1 MGIQRKNIQM
11 YNKLITL
18 LIIGVAISSIHTEFC
33 CTGSGCDGRTKC
45 RVLGDAPKKMAKAA
59 PVKEVGKGSA
69 KPLPE
74 PVLKKAA
81 DVKVKPVGGKGSLP
95 PAPKLVPVKAAPVKP
110 VGGKGSLPPKKA
122 PKRRHHGKRRHH
134 AKRRH
139 HGKRKGGFFHKMAH
153 HFHHFHK
160 FIKHHFKRMSKR
172 FRKAHNK
179 LKAKLAKA
187 KAKAKKGSKKA
198 KVEVKKV
205 KKELKKDAKKAAKA
219 APKKDAKRSSRFL
232 KGKKKGSDK
241 SAKKA
246 AKAGKGAK
254 VPSRFLGK
262 QTKQYWQAKIVA
274 INNGHKSPVDKRI
287 AIRGIKSQAKA
298 DGWDLGRRIKQ
309 TKQYWQNKA

>member
-11 YNKLITL
+11 YKKLITL
-18 LIIGVAISSIHTEFC
+18 LIIGVAISSTYTKFC
-33 CTGSGCDGRTKC
+33 CTGDGCDKRTRC
-45 RVLGDAPKKMAKAA
+45 LDEAPKKMAKAA
-59 PVKEVGKGSA
+59 PIKEVGKGSA
-69 KPLPE
+69 KPAPK

-95 PAPKLVPVKAAPVKP
+95 PMPKPQLKPVKP

-122 PKRRHHGKRRHH
+122 PKKRHHGKRRHH

-179 LKAKLAKA
+179 LKAKLAAA
-187 KAKAKKGSKKA
+187 KSKAKKGSKKA
-198 KVEVKKV
+198 KAEVKKV

-219 APKKDAKRSSRFL
+219 APKKDAKRML
-232 KGKKKGSDK
+232 KRTKVEWQK
-241 SAKKA
+241 AILA
-246 AKAGKGAK
+246 AKNHYANDKHEQK
-254 VPSRFLGK
+254 IEM
-262 QTKQYWQAKIVA
+262 TKLKDQARKEYP
-274 INNGHKSPVDKRI
+274 KDFRMLK
-287 AIRGIKSQAKA
+287 
-298 DGWDLGRRIKQ
+298 
-309 TKQYWQNKA
+309 

>member
-11 YNKLITL
+11 YKKLITL
-18 LIIGVAISSIHTEFC
+18 LIIGVAISSTYTKFC
-33 CTGSGCDGRTKC
+33 CTGDGCDKRTRC
-45 RVLGDAPKKMAKAA
+45 LDEAPKKMAKAA
-59 PVKEVGKGSA
+59 PIKEVGKGSA
-69 KPLPE
+69 KPAPK
-74 PVLKKAA
+74 PVLKKAEA
-81 DVKVKPVGGKGSLP
+81 K
-95 PAPKLVPVKAAPVKP
+95 PVKP

-122 PKRRHHGKRRHH
+122 PKKRHHGKRRHH

-198 KVEVKKV
+198 KAEVKKV

-219 APKKDAKRSSRFL
+219 APKKDAKRML
-232 KGKKKGSDK
+232 KKTK
-241 SAKKA
+241 AQWQAAILA
-246 AKAGKGAK
+246 AKNHYANDKHEQK
-254 VPSRFLGK
+254 IEM
-262 QTKQYWQAKIVA
+262 TKLKDQARKEYP
-274 INNGHKSPVDKRI
+274 KDFRMLK
-287 AIRGIKSQAKA
+287 
-298 DGWDLGRRIKQ
+298 
-309 TKQYWQNKA
+309 

>member
-1 MGIQRKNIQM
+1 MGIQRKKIQM
-11 YNKLITL
+11 YKKLIVL

-33 CTGSGCDGRTKC
+33 CTGKGCDKRTKC
-45 RVLGDAPKKMAKAA
+45 KGSRVLGDAPKKMAKAA

-122 PKRRHHGKRRHH
+122 PKKLPKGKKPKRRHH

-219 APKKDAKRSSRFL
+219 APKKAAAKKSRMLRTKVEWQKAILAAKNHYANDKHQQKIEMTKLKDQARKEYPKDFRRL
-232 KGKKKGSDK
+232 DKHVKAWKNKAAKSLAGKGKKGNKDDK
-241 SAKKA
+241 
-246 AKAGKGAK
+246 
-254 VPSRFLGK
+254 
-262 QTKQYWQAKIVA
+262 
-274 INNGHKSPVDKRI
+274 NNG
-287 AIRGIKSQAKA
+287 
-298 DGWDLGRRIKQ
+298 
-309 TKQYWQNKA
+309 N

>member
-11 YNKLITL
+11 YKKLITL
-18 LIIGVAISSIHTEFC
+18 LIIGVAISSTQAVFC
-33 CTGSGCDGRTKC
+33 CKGDGCDGRTRC
-45 RVLGDAPKKMAKAA
+45 LDEAPKKMAKAA
-59 PVKEVGKGSA
+59 PIKEVGKGSA
-69 KPLPE
+69 KPLPK

-95 PAPKLVPVKAAPVKP
+95 PMPKPVKKAPVKK

-122 PKRRHHGKRRHH
+122 PKRKHHGKRRHH

-179 LKAKLAKA
+179 LKAKLAAA
-187 KAKAKKGSKKA
+187 KSKAKKGSKKA
-198 KVEVKKV
+198 KAEVKKV

-219 APKKDAKRSSRFL
+219 APKKDAKRML
-232 KGKKKGSDK
+232 KRTKVEWQKAILKAKNHYANDKHEQKIEMTKLKDQARKEYPNDFRRLLDACKDNKKIWQDFKTQMEKDK
-241 SAKKA
+241 
-246 AKAGKGAK
+246 KAGKTMLAG
-254 VPSRFLGK
+254 
-262 QTKQYWQAKIVA
+262 
-274 INNGHKSPVDKRI
+274 
-287 AIRGIKSQAKA
+287 
-298 DGWDLGRRIKQ
+298 
-309 TKQYWQNKA
+309 

>member
-11 YNKLITL
+11 YKKLITL

-59 PVKEVGKGSA
+59 PIKEVGKGSA

-74 PVLKKAA
+74 PKLKKAA

-95 PAPKLVPVKAAPVKP
+95 PAPKLAPVKK

-122 PKRRHHGKRRHH
+122 PKKRHHGKRRHH

-179 LKAKLAKA
+179 LKAKLAA
-187 KAKAKKGSKKA
+187 
-198 KVEVKKV
+198 
-205 KKELKKDAKKAAKA
+205 
-219 APKKDAKRSSRFL
+219 
-232 KGKKKGSDK
+232 
-241 SAKKA
+241 
-246 AKAGKGAK
+246 
-254 VPSRFLGK
+254 
-262 QTKQYWQAKIVA
+262 
-274 INNGHKSPVDKRI
+274 
-287 AIRGIKSQAKA
+287 
-298 DGWDLGRRIKQ
+298 
-309 TKQYWQNKA
+309 

>member
-1 MGIQRKNIQM
+1 MGIQRKKIQM
-11 YNKLITL
+11 YKKLIVL

-33 CTGSGCDGRTKC
+33 CTGKGCDKRTKC
-45 RVLGDAPKKMAKAA
+45 KGSRVLGDAPKKMAKAA

-122 PKRRHHGKRRHH
+122 PKKLPKGKKP
-134 AKRRH
+134 KRRH

-198 KVEVKKV
+198 KAEVKKV

-219 APKKDAKRSSRFL
+219 APKKDAKRML
-232 KGKKKGSDK
+232 KTK
-241 SAKKA
+241 SVRRMPKTRAEWA
-246 AKAGKGAK
+246 AKILKAK
-254 VPSRFLGK
+254 NHYANDK
-262 QTKQYWQAKIVA
+262 HQAKIEM
-274 INNGHKSPVDKRI
+274 
-287 AIRGIKSQAKA
+287 
-298 DGWDLGRRIKQ
+298 
-309 TKQYWQNKA
+309 TK